1 MFGIFKCAF
10 VAVFVFVAWQ
20 VAAAQTQSPAD
31 TRSSK
36 PTGAEGVL
44 KVGGSVSPPRL
55 TYAPDPEYS
64 EEARREKFQGTC
76 VLWLIVGPDGMPRN
90 IRVSRAL
97 GHGLDEKAIEA
108 VRQWKFQPALKNGEP
123 VAVQV
128 NVEVAF
134 HLYGYRMEKKIQ
146 ELERRANA
154 GDAKSELEL
163 SEAYF
168 QGKGVAKNES
178 AGYRLLQRAA
188 NQGLPKAQF
197 QMGEYAASHG
207 DGPEDN
213 IVACMWYALAER
225 NHYKHSDKRSKE
237 LAARMSPEN
246 VAEAQKRAQEW
257 QPAR

>member
-1 MFGIFKCAF
+1 MCGVLRYTFAA
-10 VAVFVFVAWQ
+10 VLVFVTWQ
-20 VAAAQTQSPAD
+20 IAAAQTQPPAD
-31 TRSSK
+31 TGSSG
-36 PTGAEGVL
+36 PTAAGDVL
-44 KVGGSVSPPRL
+44 KVGGSVSPPRV

-64 EEARREKFQGTC
+64 EEARRDKFQGTC
-76 VLWLIVGPDGMPRN
+76 VLWLVVGPDGMPHN
-90 IRVSRAL
+90 IKVARAL

-128 NVEVAF
+128 NVEVTF
-134 HLYGYRMEKKIQ
+134 HLYGYRLAKKIQ
-146 ELERRANA
+146 ELERRANT
-154 GDAKSELEL
+154 GDAKAELEL
-163 SEAYF
+163 SQAYF
-168 QGKGVAKNES
+168 KGKGAAKDET

-188 NQGLPKAQF
+188 NRGLPKAQF

-213 IVACMWYALAER
+213 IVACMWYGLAGR
-225 NHYKHSDKRSKE
+225 NHYKHSDKRLKE

-257 QPAR
+257 RPAR